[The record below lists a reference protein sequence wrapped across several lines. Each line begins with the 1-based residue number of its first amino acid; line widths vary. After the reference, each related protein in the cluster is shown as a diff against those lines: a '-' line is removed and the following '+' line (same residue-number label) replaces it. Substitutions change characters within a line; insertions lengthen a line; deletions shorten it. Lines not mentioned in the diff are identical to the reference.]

1 MSFAKVTGVALVTGA
16 AASIGRETGYAFAE
30 AGALVVAFAD
40 INFEGAKMSA
50 EKSNGF
56 AKNSSYQSFAIQ
68 VDVADVDSVQSMVDR
83 MVEKF
88 GRIDYLVHSAGLGA
102 TSLKPTSDLDIAN
115 FDETLSVNTRGTML
129 ITRAVTKAMS
139 TQEPLTT
146 KGRHGD
152 ERSLGRGSIVH
163 IASAFSY
170 IAAPGMMAYVAS
182 KHAMM
187 GIVKVAAV
195 DNAKHQIRINALCPS
210 WVQTSM
216 LERSLERWKGLEAI
230 IQKASPARRAATA
243 EELANIAVFMCSPS
257 ASYVNGSG
265 LIVDAGM
272 TVTAHI

>member
-16 AASIGRETGYAFAE
+16 AAGIGRETGYAFAE

-187 GIVKVAAV
+187 GMVKVAAV

-230 IQKASPARRAATA
+230 IQKASPAGRAATA
-243 EELANIAVFMCSPS
+243 EELANVAVFMCSPS

>member
-16 AASIGRETGYAFAE
+16 AAGIGRETGYAFAE
-30 AGALVVAFAD
+30 AGALTVVFAD
-40 INFEGAKMSA
+40 IDSEGAKTSA
-50 EKSNGF
+50 EKSKEF
-56 AKNSSYQSFAIQ
+56 AANSQYQSFAIK
-68 VDVADVDSVQSMVDR
+68 VDVADAVSVQSMVDW

-88 GRIDYLVHSAGLGA
+88 GRIDYVVHSAGLGA
-102 TSLKPTSDLDIAN
+102 TSLKPTSDVDIDN
-115 FDETLSVNTRGTML
+115 FDQIHSVNTRGTML

-152 ERSLGRGSIVH
+152 ERTLGRGSIVH

-187 GIVKVAAV
+187 GIVKVAAL
-195 DNAKHQIRINALCPS
+195 DNAKYQIRINALCPT

-216 LERSLERWKGLEAI
+216 LERSIGRWKGLEAV
-230 IQKASPARRAATA
+230 IQKASPAGRAATA
-243 EELANIAVFMCSPS
+243 EELANVAVFMCSPS

>member
-16 AASIGRETGYAFAE
+16 ATGIGRETGYAFAE

-146 KGRHGD
+146 EGRHGD

-187 GIVKVAAV
+187 GMVKVAAV

-230 IQKASPARRAATA
+230 IQKASPAGRAATA

>member
-16 AASIGRETGYAFAE
+16 AAGIGRETGYAFAE

>member
-16 AASIGRETGYAFAE
+16 ATGIGRETGYAFAE

-146 KGRHGD
+146 EGRHGD

-187 GIVKVAAV
+187 GMVKVAAV
-195 DNAKHQIRINALCPS
+195 DNAKYQIRINALCPS

-230 IQKASPARRAATA
+230 IQKASPAGRAATA

>member
-16 AASIGRETGYAFAE
+16 AAGIGRETGYAFAE

-187 GIVKVAAV
+187 GMVKVAAV

-230 IQKASPARRAATA
+230 IQKASPAGRAATA